1 MIDEKINK
9 TLSELE
15 SGLKNVESARKQVE
29 STVNAYNGLNS
40 TTEPYVRSLSTVK
53 EKLSQIVEL
62 IGMDYDK
69 KNSDF
74 FKDREK
80 IVTSC
85 NAAINNINTAVEK
98 ISNDFSSTVNGINKK
113 LNLLFALNGI
123 VLLVI
128 IILYFLL
135 K

>member
-40 TTEPYVRSLSTVK
+40 TTEAYVRSLSTMK

>member
-40 TTEPYVRSLSTVK
+40 TTEAYVRSLSTVK

-85 NAAINNINTAVEK
+85 NAAINNINTAVE
-98 ISNDFSSTVNGINKK
+98 T
-113 LNLLFALNGI
+113 I
-123 VLLVI
+123 VR
-128 IILYFLL
+128 
-135 K
+135 